1 MRTLL
6 IGGALGALVIA
17 LSGCGSSNATS
28 GEAKAAER
36 RVDLYE
42 ISQLERSFHEAI
54 SKKDIDQLVSL
65 FAPHATGTFGPGK
78 TVSGQEQIRQ
88 VWLKSKAFSLRRIGC
103 RIIPHTSSRSP
114 STETAARSTSNVTS
128 STSRPRRL
136 RRSPLAISMS
146 QELTAAGGSRTLLE
160 VRQS

>member
-1 MRTLL
+1 V
-6 IGGALGALVIA
+6 LVIA
-17 LSGCGSSNATS
+17 LLGCGSSNATS
-28 GEAKAAER
+28 SEAKAAER

-88 VWLKSKAFSLRRIGC
+88 VWLKSKAFS
-103 RIIPHTSSRSP
+103 P
-114 STETAARSTSNVTS
+114 ETHWLSDHPAYKLKVTVDGDRGTLHFECHFIDVDTGEIAA
-128 STSRPRRL
+128 
-136 RRSPLAISMS
+136 
-146 QELTAAGGSRTLLE
+146 LTAGNLDVAKIDGHWLITNFVGSTTELKI
-160 VRQS
+160 

>member
-6 IGGALGALVIA
+6 IGGALGVLVIA
-17 LSGCGSSNATS
+17 LSGCGGSSATS

-78 TVSGQEQIRQ
+78 TV
-88 VWLKSKAFSLRRIGC
+88 
-103 RIIPHTSSRSP
+103 T
-114 STETAARSTSNVTS
+114 
-128 STSRPRRL
+128 
-136 RRSPLAISMS
+136 
-146 QELTAAGGSRTLLE
+146 RTGADPPGLVE
-160 VRQS
+160 VESIQA